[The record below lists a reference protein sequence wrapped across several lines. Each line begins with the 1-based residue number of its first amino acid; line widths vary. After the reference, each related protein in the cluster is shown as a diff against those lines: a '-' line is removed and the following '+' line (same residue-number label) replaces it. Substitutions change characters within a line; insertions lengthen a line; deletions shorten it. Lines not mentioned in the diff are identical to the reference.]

1 MLELHTT
8 PTANGYRASIMLE
21 ECGLEYRVHAYDL
34 TKGEHLSAEHLA
46 LNPVGRVPTLVDDGV
61 ARDRPAVVYG
71 SQAIVQ
77 YLADKTGRF
86 LPADAVARAA
96 AYTWA
101 GVATGDLG
109 PAYAGQ
115 FVFGTLL
122 PEKVP
127 AAIEHFER
135 LCLRMLGALDT
146 RLRATRWLAGDEYTI
161 ADMLA
166 YPTAAV
172 SAQRFPGTLA
182 DFPNVARWAAEVGAR
197 PGVQRG
203 MRVPA

>member
-21 ECGLEYRVHAYDL
+21 ECGLEYRVRAYDL

-61 ARDRPAVVYG
+61 AGDRPAVVYG
-71 SQAIVQ
+71 SQAILQ
-77 YLADKTGRF
+77 YLAEKTGRF
-86 LPADAVARAA
+86 LPADPVSRAA

-101 GVATGDLG
+101 GVATSDLG
-109 PAYAGQ
+109 PAYSGQ
-115 FVFGTLL
+115 FVFGTLAQ
-122 PEKVP
+122 EKVP
-127 AAIEHFER
+127 SAIQYFER
-135 LCLRMLGALDT
+135 LCLRMLGAVDT
-146 RLRATRWLAGDEYTI
+146 RLRASRWLAGEEYTI

-166 YPTAAV
+166 YPAAAV
-172 SAQRFPGTLA
+172 SAKRFPGTL
-182 DFPNVARWAAEVGAR
+182 DGFPNLGRWAAEVGAR
-197 PGVQRG
+197 PAVQRG